1 MAALKNAKHEHFA
14 QLVSNG
20 ESATRAYVLAGYSE
34 NGAGQNGGRLMMN
47 DEISSRLAQL
57 RAAKEAKH
65 DKAATAIIVKAAID
79 KAWVLNQLV
88 ENVRMGKQADPILDG
103 EGNPT
108 GEYRQN
114 LPAAN
119 VALGLIGKELGMFI
133 DRKEIRTGELDGLGG
148 DELKQLR
155 DALLFAITPGQTASA
170 EPKIQGGATH

>member
-1 MAALKNAKHEHFA
+1 
-14 QLVSNG
+14 
-20 ESATRAYVLAGYSE
+20 
-34 NGAGQNGGRLMMN
+34 
-47 DEISSRLAQL
+47 
-57 RAAKEAKH
+57 
-65 DKAATAIIVKAAID
+65 
-79 KAWVLNQLV
+79 
-88 ENVRMGKQADPILDG
+88 MGKQADPILDG

-155 DALLFAITPGQTASA
+155 DALLFAIAPSQTAST
-170 EPKIQGGATH
+170 EPKIQGSATH